1 MTDSMQQLQEVK
13 TPTKTQNI
21 NLKQHSLPN
30 QNQETQKKKN
40 QKIKKNRKV
49 EIKPKK
55 NGLSICFKYPDHKM
69 IMLNV

>member
-1 MTDSMQQLQEVK
+1 MQQLQEVK

-55 NGLSICFKYPDHKM
+55 MAFLFASSTLIIKW
-69 IMLNV
+69 

>member
-1 MTDSMQQLQEVK
+1 MQQLQEVK

-30 QNQETQKKKN
+30 QNQETQKKN

-55 NGLSICFKYPDHKM
+55 MAFLFASSTLIIKW
-69 IMLNV
+69 

>member
-1 MTDSMQQLQEVK
+1 MTNSMQQLQEVK
-13 TPTKTQNI
+13 TPTKAQNI

-30 QNQETQKKKN
+30 QNQEKQKKN

-49 EIKPKK
+49 EIKQTK

-69 IMLNV
+69 ITLNV